1 MRCKSVAGYSAIK
14 LQFISFDLIFEFD
27 TPRLNDS
34 DNDRTILPGG
44 KPTTCALSWQ
54 NDTGSP

>member
-1 MRCKSVAGYSAIK
+1 MVGYSAIK
-14 LQFISFDLIFEFD
+14 LQLISFDLIFEFD
-27 TPRLNDS
+27 KTDS
-34 DNDRTILPGG
+34 DNDRTILLDG

>member
-1 MRCKSVAGYSAIK
+1 MAGYSAIK
-14 LQFISFDLIFEFD
+14 LQLISFDLICDFD
-27 TPRLNDS
+27 APKLNYN
-34 DNDRTILPGG
+34 DNDPTILLDG